1 MSRYGNG
8 EDKKENCRETEKP
21 ADHGIPA
28 AEKIFVFAV
37 LFAAS
42 ASIIEIDTQAGS
54 SVGNEPFFTSS
65 FIRKNSREVEVKIM
79 GYEVL
84 LSGGIASEL
93 EEES

>member
-1 MSRYGNG
+1 M
-8 EDKKENCRETEKP
+8 ETEKTKKKTVEGQKSLQTT
-21 ADHGIPA
+21 AFRLLK
-28 AEKIFVFAV
+28 KIFVFAV